1 MKLGTPAHP
10 KFRRLMMRLDLKQ
23 YEAAGLLEL
32 LWAMAAQFTDD
43 GNLSRFDC
51 DDIAAYL
58 DWRGDPQKLV
68 DTLVECRW
76 LDRDESSVSIH
87 DWDDHMPHFI
97 TERVRK
103 REQRAAKKPTQTD
116 EQPGLSQDNDGTV
129 GECCTESDLAQPSP
143 AQASAAQPSQTNNS
157 AASLAVAAEFEKID
171 LDVVRTK
178 ALALRA
184 AAKNLDRVW
193 VWQVVSVGELID
205 PDLVPAAVKRIQS
218 RDVQKPQGYLEKVFR
233 EECNKR
239 DRDFKELLRHAP
251 HPPPAITSGVPPKPL
266 PRAQV
271 KAVPRPSPGLR
282 IRSAEEAEEFDRRT
296 AESLVSK

>member
-1 MKLGTPAHP
+1 MKLGTAAHP

-51 DDIAAYL
+51 EDIAAYL
-58 DWRGDPQKLV
+58 DWRGDAQKLV

-76 LDRDESSVSIH
+76 LDRDESSVAIH
-87 DWDDHMPHFI
+87 DWHDHMPHFI

-103 REQRAAKKPTQTD
+103 REQRAAKKPSQSD
-116 EQPGLSQDNDGTV
+116 EHPGLSRDSDGTG

-178 ALALRA
+178 ALALRS
-184 AAKNLDRVW
+184 AAKNLNRVW
-193 VWQVVSVGELID
+193 VWQVVAVGEVID
-205 PDLVPAAVKRIQS
+205 PDLVPAAVKRIHS

-233 EECNKR
+233 DECIKR
-239 DRDFKELLRHAP
+239 GRDFKELLRHAP
-251 HPPPAITSGVPPKPL
+251 HPPPAIPSGVSPKPL

-271 KAVPRPSPGLR
+271 NAVPRPSPG
-282 IRSAEEAEEFDRRT
+282 IRCVTPEDVEEFDRRIAQSVAST
-296 AESLVSK
+296 